1 MEDELNATIRMEE
14 FRGRPGPP
22 GSEGP
27 SGQKGDQGPPGLN
40 GLPGLTGQK
49 GDQGATG
56 KYQGFFLHLISQNHR
71 VTTSLEIFKKKEQ
84 TSSKISFHF
93 NSN

>member
-56 KYQGFFLHLISQNHR
+56 KYQGFFSPLNLTEPSRNN
-71 VTTSLEIFKKKEQ
+71 FP
-84 TSSKISFHF
+84 
-93 NSN
+93 